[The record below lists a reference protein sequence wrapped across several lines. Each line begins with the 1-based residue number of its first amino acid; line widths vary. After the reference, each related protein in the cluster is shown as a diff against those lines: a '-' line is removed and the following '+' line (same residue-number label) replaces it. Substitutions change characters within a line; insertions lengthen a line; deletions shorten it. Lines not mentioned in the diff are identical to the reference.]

1 MELVTDFEILTEKIL
16 EQYKDLDVSITVGVL
31 LADYRQ
37 SDAREYI
44 LNYLNRFDELSG
56 KYIDFYLPG
65 YYLYTGDSDDEWEK
79 RSHYNM
85 TVSRH
90 KSNDCIS
97 IRRTGEKYYFDEYLF
112 EDFLRDMEKR
122 MDILYT
128 YNPMLLLVEVN
139 MNKARGKLEYQ
150 RKMIIEL
157 DNTQQGI
164 RRSGCLF
171 DQIFQIAQ
179 RMVNLD
185 RFGKAIRMRYIKG
198 CAIKSLAKALDGNI
212 IEVVQETR
220 EQILMCK
227 IK

>member
-1 MELVTDFEILTEKIL
+1 MELITDFEILSKNLL
-16 EQYKDLDVSITVGVL
+16 EQYKELDVPITVGIL

-37 SDAREYI
+37 TAAREYI
-44 LNYLNRFDELSG
+44 LNYLNRFDDLSG

-65 YYLYTGDSDDEWEK
+65 YYLYAGDSIDEWKK
-79 RSHYNM
+79 RSHYNICI
-85 TVSRH
+85 SRH
-90 KSNDCIS
+90 RADDYIS
-97 IRRTGEKYYFDEYLF
+97 IRRTGEKYYFDDYLF
-112 EDFLRDMEKR
+112 EEFLRDMEKR
-122 MDILYT
+122 MQISYT

-171 DQIFQIAQ
+171 DEIFRIAQ
-179 RMVNLD
+179 REVNLD
-185 RFGKAIRMRYIKG
+185 RFGGAIRMKYIKG
-198 CAIKSLAKALDGNI
+198 CAIKSLAKALDGSI
-212 IEVVQETR
+212 IEVVEEIA
-220 EQILMCK
+220 EQVLMCK